1 MSNTLEER
9 DAMIDMAMGAGYHIT
24 YISHIIDFMVDF
36 DKTTKGM
43 PRDKK
48 LKLLE
53 EDRWLGNKDFKR
65 YDAHLSWLEILAMD
79 KDDWNKIMDQV
90 REMRKEMEHEN
101 NN

>member
-1 MSNTLEER
+1 MSYTIEER

-36 DKTTKGM
+36 DKATKGM

-53 EDRWLGNKDFKR
+53 KNQWLNGANFKH
-65 YDAHLSWLEILAMD
+65 YDAHLCWLEILDMD
-79 KDDWNKIMDQV
+79 KDKWNKIVAQGRRV
-90 REMRKEMEHEN
+90 LEEMK
-101 NN
+101 

>member
-24 YISHIIDFMVDF
+24 HIVHIIDYMVDF
-36 DKTTKGM
+36 DKASKGM

-53 EDRWLGNKDFKR
+53 EDRWLGSEDFKR
-65 YDAHLSWLEILAMD
+65 YDTHLYWLDILDMD
-79 KDDWNKIMDQV
+79 KDEWNKIVAQGRKMLE
-90 REMRKEMEHEN
+90 EMK
-101 NN
+101 

>member
-9 DAMIDMAMGAGYHIT
+9 DEMIDMAMGAGYHIT

-36 DKTTKGM
+36 DKATKGM

-53 EDRWLGNKDFKR
+53 ENQWLNGEYFKR
-65 YDAHLSWLEILAMD
+65 YDKHLYWLEILAMT
-79 KDDWNKIMDQV
+79 KDEWNKIMDQV
-90 REMRKEMEHEN
+90 KEMRKEMK
-101 NN
+101 

>member
-24 YISHIIDFMVDF
+24 YIVHIIDYMVDF
-36 DKTTKGM
+36 DKATKGM

-53 EDRWLGNKDFKR
+53 EDRWLGNEDFKH
-65 YDAHLSWLEILAMD
+65 YDAHLCWLEILDMD
-79 KDDWNKIMDQV
+79 KDEWNKIVAQGRKMLE
-90 REMRKEMEHEN
+90 EMK
-101 NN
+101 